1 MDLATVAG
9 IILGFTL
16 IVGAIL
22 VDGGIVFF
30 IDVKSLMIVCGG
42 TLAATLISFP
52 LVKVLGVVKVLRN
65 AFLTRSASPM
75 ETIHLLVQF
84 AEKAR
89 REGILSLETVVNE
102 VDDEFLRN
110 GVRLAVDGVEP
121 DLIKDILHTELA
133 FIEDRHKTGQNIF
146 VTMGTAAPAFGM
158 IGTLIGLVLM
168 LQTLSDPSSIGPGMA
183 MALLTT
189 LYGALLANVVFLP
202 IAEKLRNRTNE
213 EILIKELSIEGI
225 MSIQSGDNPRIVHQK
240 LLAFLAPKARAQGVS
255 TEQEAEA
262 A

>member
-16 IVGAIL
+16 IVGAIML
-22 VDGGIVFF
+22 DGGIVFF
-30 IDVKSLMIVCGG
+30 IDVESLMIVGGG

-52 LVKVLGVVKVLRN
+52 LGKVLGVAKVLRN
-65 AFLTRSASPM
+65 AFLSRTTSAM
-75 ETIHLLVQF
+75 EAIRQLVQF

-89 REGILSLETVVNE
+89 RDGILSLETLVSE
-102 VDDEFLRN
+102 VDDEFLRS
-110 GVRLAVDGVEP
+110 GIRLAVDGVEP
-121 DLIKDILHTELA
+121 DLIKDILNTELA
-133 FIEDRHKTGQNIF
+133 FIEERHRTGQSIF
-146 VTMGTAAPAFGM
+146 ITMGTAAPAFGM

-189 LYGALLANVVFLP
+189 LYGALAANVVFLP

-213 EILIKELSIEGI
+213 EILIKELTIEGI
-225 MSIQSGDNPRIVHQK
+225 MSIQSGDNPRIVQQK
-240 LLAFLAPKARAQGVS
+240 LLAFLAPKARLQGV
-255 TEQEAEA
+255 TAEKEAEA